1 MRSARL
7 VLALTGAGGRRG
19 ALPSRSLLLQPRAWR
34 CLSSTGAKTPSNP
47 FEIDLNVLKT
57 PSSPTEKL
65 ALDDATRAATSQ
77 QTEAQH
83 DINLLHAEMSTLFG
97 EDVAE
102 YGGDT
107 SSASVEEDVTAF
119 NKRTRIREHEEVPKE
134 RGAVQ
139 PPVTRAAQKP
149 KVVEEISSTDSS
161 VGQSIMRDNALVNVL
176 LLQGPCSFVRGVWTG
191 GDIKR
196 KELQHQIQALAD
208 DQKIVVKHREYDSEK
223 IILHMLL
230 EARED
235 QVVVLCWNISLA
247 KSPFVVHALGLI
259 QSRVIIVSPNNVDH
273 GPLPASV
280 VGVLSGFWNQSISLA
295 LSAAANLLAKQT
307 DFSSAKNSQNSAGI
321 ASSKKGVLSAK
332 TKKKA
337 LTCYLCGKEGHILS
351 KCPELPRNKV

>member
-1 MRSARL
+1 
-7 VLALTGAGGRRG
+7 
-19 ALPSRSLLLQPRAWR
+19 
-34 CLSSTGAKTPSNP
+34 
-47 FEIDLNVLKT
+47 
-57 PSSPTEKL
+57 
-65 ALDDATRAATSQ
+65 
-77 QTEAQH
+77 
-83 DINLLHAEMSTLFG
+83 
-97 EDVAE
+97 
-102 YGGDT
+102 
-107 SSASVEEDVTAF
+107 
-119 NKRTRIREHEEVPKE
+119 
-134 RGAVQ
+134 
-139 PPVTRAAQKP
+139 
-149 KVVEEISSTDSS
+149 
-161 VGQSIMRDNALVNVL
+161 MRDNALVNVL

-295 LSAAANLLAKQT
+295 LSAATNLLAKQT

-337 LTCYLCGKEGHILS
+337 LTCYLCGKEGHIRS